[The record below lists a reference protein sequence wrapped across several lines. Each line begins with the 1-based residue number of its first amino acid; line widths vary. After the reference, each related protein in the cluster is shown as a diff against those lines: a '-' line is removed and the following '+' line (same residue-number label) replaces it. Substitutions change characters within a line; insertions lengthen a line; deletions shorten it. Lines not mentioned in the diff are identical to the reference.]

1 MWNLLFAPCSGRSL
15 GEVRGEVKV
24 LMLVS
29 DVEVLSDPEAA
40 WGGLLSG
47 MHWGGLGV
55 SPAVFLG
62 SSWSAMWSLCD
73 TALENILWEAWGEGK
88 VFLWSFL
95 LPLVEMATGTS
106 GLALLLLFSLF
117 SLGLHLGF

>member
-40 WGGLLSG
+40 WGGL
-47 MHWGGLGV
+47 GV

-73 TALENILWEAWGEGK
+73 TALENILWEVWGEGE

-95 LPLVEMATGTS
+95 LPLAGMATGTS